1 MCNFSLCVWSVAVS
15 LCGLFSLSISLCVWS
30 VALCLDVSLYV
41 FFCRRSRCLSLC
53 VVYFSLSRCLCVWS
67 CGSVLESEK
76 TSLQQEL
83 SDVDSSL
90 RATESARAE
99 AQQRFQQ
106 LTRQLNSA
114 QTERKSVVDRLQ
126 DVQAALTRADD
137 AATQLRHENLAL
149 TQKVLLITLTT
160 CSL

>member
-1 MCNFSLCVWSVAVS
+1 
-15 LCGLFSLSISLCVWS
+15 
-30 VALCLDVSLYV
+30 
-41 FFCRRSRCLSLC
+41 
-53 VVYFSLSRCLCVWS
+53 
-67 CGSVLESEK
+67 VLESEK

-90 RATESARAE
+90 RETESARAE
-99 AQQRFQQ
+99 AQQHFQQ

-137 AATQLRHENLAL
+137 AATQLRHENHAL